1 MSKKFFEVF
10 TDLSLKEE
18 CRDVFSEV
26 WIDQMDLKMEDP
38 KILLI
43 RMHCDNLILR
53 PDIRYCER
61 EIQRQVLD
69 ENTNVHFVEHYDLS
83 AQYTLANLLEV
94 YKDSL
99 LDECFVLMP
108 AVAVH
113 LKNARWEAEGYTL
126 TLTTCKSEVIE
137 KKLECLIKN
146 LKKLFLERFSMEVN
160 VQVHMDEQVKLRSEN
175 MPSRRS
181 DEEFLEYDAK
191 GAEFEMD
198 AEGMPY
204 IAASEDGSEVPTATF
219 PNVENYISELS
230 AMDPG
235 QAARPQQKPEQKKA
249 ADGSEVRSES
259 KNNKAEKTEKK
270 EAGGQQSAAT
280 QKPATGGRWGRN
292 ARQGGKD
299 GKSYQAPRR
308 FRGVEGLRDTNDE
321 NSIYGQSFVS
331 PDTFTPINT
340 LYSDVG
346 EVFLYGQV
354 FGMDSREISN
364 GTKNIVSFCIT
375 DFTDSIRCKMFIA
388 TEDMPE
394 FKNLL
399 KDGMFVE
406 VWGICQYDNYD
417 RDYEIASVRA
427 IRKSTDK
434 RAKRVDDAPVK
445 RIELHCHTKM
455 SEMDGVSDAG
465 ALVKQA
471 VKWGHPALAITDH
484 GVVHA
489 FPDAMHALD
498 KGSDFKVIYGVE
510 AYLVD
515 DHKHTVNDSKGQSL
529 TDTTF
534 IVFDIETTG
543 FSPLY
548 NDIIEIGAVKI
559 RNNEVIDRFS
569 EFINPKKPIPY
580 RIEKLTSINDA
591 MVMDAPTV
599 DVILPRFLEFVGDAV
614 LVAHNAEFDV
624 GFIKQKAKDLGL
636 SFDGTWI
643 DTIGMARSL
652 LPHLPR
658 YRLDTVCKEL
668 GVVNEHHHRAVDD
681 AAATALIFQKLCEM
695 LSEKNITDV
704 DALEESC
711 KISEEAIKKLP
722 MYHAVLLAA
731 SEVGRVN
738 LYRMISFSH
747 LKYFARKPRIPKSML
762 EQYREGILVGSACAS
777 GELFEALIRGESDND
792 LARIA
797 SYYDYLEIQPL
808 GNNQFL
814 IDDEDYDNINS
825 KEDLMDLNR
834 KVIALG
840 EKLDKP
846 VVATGDVH
854 FLAPE
859 DEIYR
864 RIILFD
870 KIEKEKP
877 QPPLYFHTTQE
888 MLDEF
893 AYLGAEKA
901 YEVVVTNTH
910 KISDRIEKISPVR
923 PDKCPP
929 VIENSDQELRS
940 SCYEKAESIYGKP
953 LPDIVRERLDKELNS
968 IISNGYS
975 VMYIIARKLVLKSN
989 ADGYLVGSRGSV
1001 GSSLAATMSGI
1012 TEVNPLSPHYYCPQ
1026 CHYSDFDSEDV
1037 KKYGGGLGC
1046 GCDMP
1051 DKICPN
1057 CGIKMKKNGFDI
1069 PFETFLG
1076 FEGNKE
1082 PDIDLNFSG
1091 EYQSKAHAYTEVI
1104 FGEGHTFRAGTIATV
1119 ADKTAYGYAKHYFD
1133 DHGESKRSCELDRI
1147 AAGCVGI
1154 RRSTGQHPGGII
1166 VLPHGEEIYSF
1177 TPVQH
1182 PANDMTTNIITTHFD
1197 YHSIDHNLL
1206 KLDILGHDDPTMIRF
1221 LEDVTGLSAQ
1231 DFPLDSPEVMSLFQN
1246 TDALGVKPG
1255 SLLNCKLGCLG
1266 IPEFGTDF
1274 AMQMVIDAKPTC
1286 FADLIRISGL
1296 SHGTDVWLGNAKT
1309 LIDEGTATIQTA
1321 ICTRDDIMIYLISK
1335 GLEPNLAFIIME
1347 SVRKGKGLK
1356 PEWVETMTEHGVPDW
1371 YIWSCKKIKYMFP
1384 KAHAAAYVMMAWRIA
1399 YCKIFHPLAYYAAFF
1414 SIRAVGFSYEVMCMG
1429 YPKLKATLME
1439 FWNRYTHN
1447 KNDLS
1452 VKEQD
1457 MLRDMRIVQEMYERG
1472 FDFMPIDIYRAKA
1485 DRFQIIDGKLMPS
1498 FMSIEGMGQKAA
1510 EGLEAAAKLGPFV
1523 SKDDLKDRAK
1533 LSKTIIEKMS
1543 ELGLLNGIPDSAQF
1557 SLFDG
1562 FGL

>member
-10 TDLSLKEE
+10 NKLTLKEA
-18 CRDVFSEV
+18 CRDEFAEV
-26 WIDQMDLKMEDP
+26 WIDQMDMKMEDP
-38 KILLI
+38 QILII

-53 PDIRYCER
+53 PDILYCAR
-61 EIQRQVLD
+61 EIKRQALED
-69 ENTNVHFVEHYDLS
+69 KTEVHFVERYNLS
-83 AQYTLANLLEV
+83 AQYNLENLLEV

-99 LDECFVLMP
+99 MDEVFSIMP

-113 LKNARWEAEGYTL
+113 LNNAEWKAEGNIL
-126 TLTTCKSEVIE
+126 TITTCKSEVIE
-137 KKLECLIKN
+137 GKIECFKKRMHQI
-146 LKKLFLERFSMEVN
+146 FMERFAMEVD
-160 VQVHMDEQVKLRSEN
+160 VRVITDERVRLRSEN
-175 MPSRRS
+175 LPPRK
-181 DEEFLEYDAK
+181 DEEAFMDYEAFSDLPSYDS
-191 GAEFEMD
+191 D
-198 AEGMPY
+198 GMPY
-204 IAASEDGSEVPTATF
+204 VSSEDVETPAVEGSAPNADNITAPSGVEAAQVASTAPETPAKPTQPKDEKKKET
-219 PNVENYISELS
+219 
-230 AMDPG
+230 
-235 QAARPQQKPEQKKA
+235 KKA
-249 ADGSEVRSES
+249 EEKVPAQSEM
-259 KNNKAEKTEKK
+259 KA
-270 EAGGQQSAAT
+270 S
-280 QKPATGGRWGRN
+280 GGRWSRN
-292 ARQGGKD
+292 ARKGDKD
-299 GKSYQAPRR
+299 GKFNSQPRR
-308 FRGVEGLRDTNDE
+308 YRGFEGLRDTSDE
-321 NSIYGQSFVS
+321 NAVFGPSFRS
-331 PDTFTPINT
+331 PETFTAINT

-346 EVFLYGQV
+346 EVFIYGQV
-354 FGMDSREISN
+354 FGMDTREVSN
-364 GTKNIVSFCIT
+364 GTKTIVTFCVT

-388 TEDMPE
+388 TEDMAE
-394 FKNLL
+394 FKNLF
-399 KDGMFVE
+399 KDKMFIE
-406 VWGICQYDNYD
+406 LWGICQYDSYD
-417 RDYEIASVRA
+417 HDYEIASVRA
-427 IRKSTDK
+427 IKKSADK
-434 RAKRVDDAPVK
+434 RTMRVDDAPVK

-455 SEMDGVSDAG
+455 SEMDAVSEAG
-465 ALVKQA
+465 DLVKQA
-471 VKWGHPALAITDH
+471 VKWGHSALAITDH

-489 FPDAMHALD
+489 FPDAMHALE

-510 AYLVD
+510 GYLVD
-515 DHKHTVNDSKGQSL
+515 DHKHTVNDSRGQSL
-529 TDTTF
+529 NDTTF

-543 FSPLY
+543 FSPIY
-548 NDIIEIGAVKI
+548 NDIIEIGAVKVC
-559 RNNEVIDRFS
+559 NNQIVDRFS
-569 EFINPKKPIPY
+569 EFVNPKKPIPY

-591 MVMDAPTV
+591 MVMDAPTI
-599 DVILPRFLEFVGDAV
+599 DVILPRFLEFVGDGV

-624 GFIKQKAKDLGL
+624 GFIKQKAKNLGM
-636 SFDGTWI
+636 SFDGTWV

-652 LPHLPR
+652 LPHLSR

-668 GVVNEHHHRAVDD
+668 GVTNAHHHRAVDD
-681 AAATALIFQKLCEM
+681 AEATAEIFQKLCDM
-695 LSEKNITDV
+695 LADKNITNV
-704 DALEESC
+704 DELEENC
-711 KISEEAIKKLP
+711 KISEDAIRKLP
-722 MYHAVLLAA
+722 MYHVVLLAQN
-731 SEVGRVN
+731 ETGRVN

-777 GELFEALIRGESDND
+777 GELFEALIRGESDNE
-792 LARIA
+792 LGRIA
-797 SYYDYLEIQPL
+797 SFYDYLEIMPL

-834 KVIALG
+834 KVIELG
-840 EKLDKP
+840 EKMEKP

-864 RIILFD
+864 RIITFD

-877 QPPLYFHTTQE
+877 QPPLYLHTTAE
-888 MLDEF
+888 MLEEF
-893 AYLGAEKA
+893 SYLGAEKA

-910 KISDRIEKISPVR
+910 KISDMIEKISPVR

-929 VIENSDQELRS
+929 VIENSDTELRE
-940 SCYEKAESIYGKP
+940 SCHAKAESIYGSP

-1012 TEVNPLSPHYYCPQ
+1012 TEVNPLSPHYYCTE

-1051 DKICPN
+1051 DKICPK
-1057 CGIKMKKNGFDI
+1057 CGAKMKKDGFDI

-1119 ADKTAYGYAKHYFD
+1119 AEKTAYGYAKHYFD
-1133 DHGESKRSCELDRI
+1133 DHSESKRSCELDRI
-1147 AAGCVGI
+1147 SAGCVGI

-1182 PANDMTTNIITTHFD
+1182 PANDMTTSIITTHFD

-1221 LEDVTGLSAQ
+1221 LEDVTGLSAK

-1246 TDALGVKPG
+1246 TDALGVEPG

-1286 FADLIRISGL
+1286 FADLIRLSGL

-1356 PEWVETMTEHGVPDW
+1356 PEWVETMTAHGVPDW

-1399 YCKIFHPLAYYAAFF
+1399 YCKIFYPLAYYAAFF

-1429 YPKLKATLME
+1429 YPKLKATLLE

-1472 FDFMPIDIYRAKA
+1472 FDFMPIDLYRAKA

-1498 FMSIEGMGQKAA
+1498 FMSIDGMGQKAA
-1510 EGLEAAAKLGPFV
+1510 ESLEAAAKDGPFV

-1533 LSKTIIEKMS
+1533 LSKTLIDKMD
-1543 ELGLLNGIPDSAQF
+1543 ELGLLGDIPDSAQF

-1562 FGL
+1562 FL

>member
-10 TDLSLKEE
+10 TDLSLKDA

-38 KILLI
+38 QVLII

-61 EIQRQVLD
+61 EIKRQALD
-69 ENTNVHFVEHYDLS
+69 DKTDVHFVEHYNLS
-83 AQYTLANLLEV
+83 AQYNLENLLEV
-94 YKDSL
+94 YKESL

-108 AVAVH
+108 CIAVH
-113 LKNARWEAEGYTL
+113 LKNANWDADGYIL
-126 TLTTCKSEVIE
+126 TITTCKSEIIE
-137 KKLECLIKN
+137 NKKETLIKT
-146 LKKLFLERFSMEVN
+146 LHQIFLERFAMEVT
-160 VQVHMDEQVKLRSEN
+160 VRVVMDEQIKLRSGN
-175 MPSRRS
+175 MPPRRS
-181 DEEFLEYDAK
+181 TEEFIEILNSIP
-191 GAEFEMD
+191 EFEMD
-198 AEGMPY
+198 EDGMPY
-204 IAASEDGSEVPTATF
+204 VSADDAEGVPANAQPAVDLVINAASEELKTSEASAKVP
-219 PNVENYISELS
+219 E
-230 AMDPG
+230 
-235 QAARPQQKPEQKKA
+235 K
-249 ADGSEVRSES
+249 
-259 KNNKAEKTEKK
+259 KAEKKPESKPEKK
-270 EAGGQQSAAT
+270 PE
-280 QKPATGGRWGRN
+280 KPAEKAPSSGGRWSRN
-292 ARQGGKD
+292 ARSGGKD
-299 GKSYQAPRR
+299 GKSFQAPRR

-321 NSIYGQSFVS
+321 NSIYGQSFTS
-331 PDTFTPINT
+331 PETFTPINT
-340 LYSDVG
+340 MYSDLG
-346 EVFLYGQV
+346 EVFIYGQV
-354 FGMDSREISN
+354 FGMDSREVSN
-364 GTKNIVSFCIT
+364 GTKHIVTFCVT

-394 FKNLL
+394 FKGLL
-399 KDGMFVE
+399 KDQMFIE
-406 VWGICQYDNYD
+406 LWGICQYDNYD
-417 RDYEIASVRA
+417 HDYEIASVRA
-427 IRKSTDK
+427 IKKSTDK
-434 RAKRVDDAPVK
+434 RSKRVDDAPEK

-471 VKWGHPALAITDH
+471 VKWGHSALAITDH

-489 FPDAMHALD
+489 FPDAMHALE

-515 DHKHTVNDSKGQSL
+515 DFKHTVNDSQGQPL
-529 TDTTF
+529 KDTTF

-543 FSPLY
+543 FSAIY

-591 MVMDAPTV
+591 MVMDAPTI
-599 DVILPRFLEFVGDAV
+599 DVILPRFLEFIGDSV

-624 GFIKQKAKDLGL
+624 GFIKQKSKDLGL

-643 DTIGMARSL
+643 DTVGMARAL
-652 LPHLPR
+652 LPHLSR
-658 YRLDTVCKEL
+658 YKLDTVCKEL

-681 AAATALIFQKLCEM
+681 AAATAEIFQKFCEM
-695 LSEKNITDV
+695 LEDKQITNV
-704 DALEESC
+704 DELEANC
-711 KISEEAIKKLP
+711 KISEETIRKLP
-722 MYHAVLLAA
+722 MYHVVLLAR

-777 GELFEALIRGESDND
+777 GELFEALIRGESDNE

-797 SYYDYLEIQPL
+797 SFYDYLEIMPL

-825 KEDLMDLNR
+825 EEDLMDLNR
-834 KVIALG
+834 KVISIG
-840 EKLDKP
+840 EQLNKI

-877 QPPLYFHTTQE
+877 QPPLYFHTTNE
-888 MLDEF
+888 MLEEF
-893 AYLGAEKA
+893 SYLGEEKA

-910 KISDRIEKISPVR
+910 KVSDMIEKISPVR

-929 VIENSDQELRS
+929 VIENSDTELRE
-940 SCYEKAESIYGKP
+940 SCHAKAEAIYGSP

-989 ADGYLVGSRGSV
+989 EDGYLVGSRGSV

-1051 DKICPN
+1051 DKVCPK
-1057 CGIKMKKNGFDI
+1057 CGTKMKKDGFDI

-1182 PANDMTTNIITTHFD
+1182 PANDMTTSIITTHFD

-1255 SLLNCKLGCLG
+1255 ALLNCKLGCLG

-1356 PEWVETMTEHGVPDW
+1356 PEWVETMTEHGVPEW

-1399 YCKIFHPLAYYAAFF
+1399 YCKIFYPLAYYAAFF

-1439 FWNRYTHN
+1439 FWSRYTRS
-1447 KNDLS
+1447 KNELS

-1498 FMSIEGMGQKAA
+1498 FTSIEGMGLKAA
-1510 EGLEAAAKLGPFV
+1510 ESLEAAAKQGPFV

-1543 ELGLLNGIPDSAQF
+1543 DLGLLNGIPDSAQF

-1562 FGL
+1562 FDI